1 MVGPQSTP
9 IHTAVFLL
17 LILLLSS
24 AVQLGHPKEGPLL
37 APPHKEGAHPPMALP
52 LVLSYPNSSM
62 TSSGSP
68 CRHLQGSDMHNARM
82 SLHDDLILRGYY
94 TTRLWIGTPP
104 QNFAMIVDTGS
115 TLTYVPCSTCEHCG
129 NHQDPK
135 FQPELSSTYQ
145 PVKCNVN
152 CSCDNDGVQCVYD
165 RHYAELSSSS
175 GVLGEDLVSFGN
187 LSDLPPQRAIFGC
200 ENRETGDLYNQHADG
215 IMGMGRGDHSIIDQL
230 VGKGVIS
237 DSSLCYGGMETGGGS
252 MILGG
257 FSQPSGMVFTHSDP
271 TKSPY
276 YNIDLMELHVGG
288 KPLTL
293 NPKVFNGSH
302 GSVLDS
308 GTTYAYLDSAT
319 LLEISQLASSF
330 PAVDFVFGN
339 GQKLTLSPENYLFQH
354 SKVPGAYCLGIF
366 QNERDSTTL
375 LGGIITRNTLVMYD
389 REHSRIGFW
398 KTNCSELWKM
408 PHLLPPDPFAHS
420 SLNKTQNRTAD
431 VTANPAPMPPD
442 HGVQIGK
449 IIFSMSSSMNVW
461 DLKPHLV
468 ELAQF
473 IAHQLNINVTQIHL
487 LSIKSIQNGSLIK
500 WAILPP
506 ASRDYI
512 STSTAKDIISWLS
525 EHRVQLPDSYGSY
538 QFTDWHI
545 KSRKTGT
552 WQQKHIIFVIL
563 AMTLTL
569 LAGLSFWI
577 AWILWRWRY
586 KKSNAYMHYG
596 MKIGEQE
603 LQPLK

>member
-68 CRHLQGSDMHNARM
+68 GRHLQGSDMHNARM

-115 TLTYVPCSTCEHCG
+115 TLTYVPCSTCEHCR

-145 PVKCNVN
+145 PV
-152 CSCDNDGVQCVYD
+152 NDGVQCVYD

-187 LSDLPPQRAIFGC
+187 LSDLPPQREIFGC

-230 VGKGVIS
+230 VGKGVIC
-237 DSSLCYGGMETGGGS
+237 DSFSLCYGGMETGRRVDDSWRDLTAIRHGGT
-252 MILGG
+252 
-257 FSQPSGMVFTHSDP
+257 VNCSDY
-271 TKSPY
+271 TSKE
-276 YNIDLMELHVGG
+276 NV
-288 KPLTL
+288 T
-293 NPKVFNGSH
+293 
-302 GSVLDS
+302 
-308 GTTYAYLDSAT
+308 DSACET
-319 LLEISQLASSF
+319 SQLASSF

-339 GQKLTLSPENYLFQH
+339 GQKLTLSPENYLFQI
-354 SKVPGAYCLGIF
+354 PGAYCLGIF
-366 QNERDSTTL
+366 QNEGDSTTL

-420 SLNKTQNRTAD
+420 SLNKTQNRTVD

-449 IIFSMSSSMNVW
+449 ITFSMSSSMNVW

-473 IAHQLNINVTQIHL
+473 IAHQLNINVTQVRQLLFKRTLFPGFLSIVFNFLIPMAATSLLIGTFNLEKQAHL
-487 LSIKSIQNGSLIK
+487 LSVEKMQDLAAETYYFRDFGDGPYFIGWII
-500 WAILPP
+500 IL
-506 ASRDYI
+506 DCMDLVEMEI
-512 STSTAKDIISWLS
+512 
-525 EHRVQLPDSYGSY
+525 
-538 QFTDWHI
+538 
-545 KSRKTGT
+545 
-552 WQQKHIIFVIL
+552 
-563 AMTLTL
+563 
-569 LAGLSFWI
+569 
-577 AWILWRWRY
+577 
-586 KKSNAYMHYG
+586 
-596 MKIGEQE
+596 
-603 LQPLK
+603 